1 MKKGLLNLGK
11 QTLQIGV
18 QVLNDVSRG
27 ENVKVAIN
35 RCAVERA
42 KKMGEKSINRV
53 STKKTVSLKQTALGS
68 RLTASKKERVSV
80 DLL

>member
-1 MKKGLLNLGK
+1 M
-11 QTLQIGV
+11 
-18 QVLNDVSRG
+18 
-27 ENVKVAIN
+27 AIN

-42 KKMGEKSINRV
+42 KKMGKKSINRV